1 MKERLFNMLKEW
13 SRFDINKDGNMTIEE
28 VSLAKDLI
36 ELELREEKAIAQKN
50 MAWASLVFLIT
61 YSILPLV
68 PYISTD
74 RLSFISDMSGVVLL
88 SFASII
94 GFYFGATA
102 YMSKPK

>member
-1 MKERLFNMLKEW
+1 MKERIFNMLNDW
-13 SRFDINKDGNMTIEE
+13 SRFDLNKNGDMTAEE

-36 ELELREEKAIAQKN
+36 ELELREEKALAQKN
-50 MAWASLVFLIT
+50 MAWVALIFLIL
-61 YSILPLV
+61 YSVLPII
-68 PYISTD
+68 PYVTAD
-74 RLSFISDMSGVVLL
+74 RLSFISDMSGVVML